1 MWSPCKVKCILSLKH
16 KGGQT
21 ITKKNVLF
29 IKQKGKEL
37 WVIVESSWDNESA
50 GLALAQ
56 TSGVHASDVAW
67 ISEYL
72 SI

>member
-1 MWSPCKVKCILSLKH
+1 MESMQ
-16 KGGQT
+16 GQVHT
-21 ITKKNVLF
+21 IIKAQRGTDHYKKNVLF